1 MYSFLLAC
9 IKHYIQAFSR
19 NVGDLREESC
29 LSRILCF
36 FKQLV
41 DIHPVCSLDFSGNR
55 LFIRIKDTDSHR
67 LRCNGPP
74 SDPYSSLFCT
84 LFFKI
89 YLRFISFFIQFTS
102 SDGKPDMF
110 FIRKL
115 LIDHK
120 LMIPLQ
126 IFRYLNSCRNL
137 YSLHFLRIFKTFQCT
152 YIFIFFHRHLQ
163 FVLIQICLH
172 HRIFRPVSLHNILCP
187 V

>member
-67 LRCNGPP
+67 LGCNGPP

-89 YLRFISFFIQFTS
+89 YLRFISFLSSSPAVMENQTCFYPETS
-102 SDGKPDMF
+102 HRSQAYDTPPDF
-110 FIRKL
+110 
-115 LIDHK
+115 
-120 LMIPLQ
+120 
-126 IFRYLNSCRNL
+126 
-137 YSLHFLRIFKTFQCT
+137 
-152 YIFIFFHRHLQ
+152 
-163 FVLIQICLH
+163 
-172 HRIFRPVSLHNILCP
+172 PVSEQLP
-187 V
+187 